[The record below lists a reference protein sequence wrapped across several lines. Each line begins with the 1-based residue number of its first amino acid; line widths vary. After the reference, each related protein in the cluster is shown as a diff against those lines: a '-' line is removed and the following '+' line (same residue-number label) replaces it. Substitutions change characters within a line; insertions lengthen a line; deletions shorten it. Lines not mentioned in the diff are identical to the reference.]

1 MDYATI
7 CARVQETVENTF
19 TADQLALFC
28 TQTEQKVY
36 NAVQLP
42 ALRKNK
48 TGATTANN
56 PYLTVPGDFLYVHSL
71 AIVKADGS
79 YEFLLNKDVNYIRAV
94 YPFPGSRGAPR
105 VYALFDGNTLML
117 GPTPD
122 AAYPVELHFGHYP
135 ESITTAGTSWLAE
148 NFDSVLFN
156 GMLVEAAKF
165 MKAEEDLIK
174 LYAGHFGDALALLK
188 QLGDGK
194 LRRDSY
200 RSGQVRAPVN

>member
-1 MDYATI
+1 MDYATL
-7 CARVQETVENTF
+7 CERVQETVENTF

-28 TQTEQKVY
+28 MQTEQKVY

-42 ALRKNK
+42 ALRKNM
-48 TGATTANN
+48 TGATTADN
-56 PYLTVPGDFLYVHSL
+56 PYLTVPDDFLYVHSL
-71 AIVKADGS
+71 AVIKADGS

-94 YPFPGSRGAPR
+94 YPFPGSKGAPR
-105 VYALFDGNTLML
+105 VYALFDGDTFML

-122 AAYPVELHFGHYP
+122 AAYQVELHFGYYP

-148 NFDSVLFN
+148 NFDSVLLN

-165 MKAEEDLIK
+165 MKAEEDIIK
-174 LYAGHFGDALALLK
+174 LYTGHFSDALALLK